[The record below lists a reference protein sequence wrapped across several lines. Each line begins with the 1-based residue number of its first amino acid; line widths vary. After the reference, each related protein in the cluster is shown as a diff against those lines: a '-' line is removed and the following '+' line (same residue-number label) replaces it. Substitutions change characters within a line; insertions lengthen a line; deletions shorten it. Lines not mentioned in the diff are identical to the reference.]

1 MGLERFGNTCG
12 GGVGWRE
19 VGEPGEA
26 ELPPPPVA
34 DRAFCSDDRACL
46 PDSHPH
52 RVWGSCW
59 SSYVSTFLEL
69 AYCAS
74 FPDIELCRFNE

>member
-26 ELPPPPVA
+26 ELPPPSPPTLLSA
-34 DRAFCSDDRACL
+34 AMTE
-46 PDSHPH
+46 H
-52 RVWGSCW
+52 
-59 SSYVSTFLEL
+59 
-69 AYCAS
+69 AS
-74 FPDIELCRFNE
+74 QTLILTESGAPAGLHLFPLS